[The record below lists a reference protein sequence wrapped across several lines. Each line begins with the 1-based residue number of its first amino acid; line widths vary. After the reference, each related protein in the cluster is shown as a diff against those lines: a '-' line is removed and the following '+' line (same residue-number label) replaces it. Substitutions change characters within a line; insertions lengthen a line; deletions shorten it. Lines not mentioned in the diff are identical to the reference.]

1 MNIKQ
6 IHCSVIYLAPLLT
19 IAVIASQCFRS
30 HPNEIYLPQVALEVP
45 CNTIKLPPP
54 LAATTTSEEDDG
66 EVANLAKG
74 VHTYYIQIDTSKAE
88 HTILCSIEV
97 MPLLFLLLLTYIF
110 SKSCSPI
117 KSNKCVHI
125 FHVEKYLLLNNFV
138 AKC

>member
-6 IHCSVIYLAPLLT
+6 IHCAVLYLAPLLT

-54 LAATTTSEEDDG
+54 SSEEDDG

-88 HTILCSIEV
+88 YTSILCSIEV

-125 FHVEKYLLLNNFV
+125 FHVKKYLLLNNFV